1 MNEYINN
8 HFKVDPIVD
17 EVSTVL
23 ELFTLRAIF
32 SVNEPT
38 FQRLRFYFLPIKT
51 FINIFYNLANGN

>member
-38 FQRLRFYFLPIKT
+38 F
-51 FINIFYNLANGN
+51 